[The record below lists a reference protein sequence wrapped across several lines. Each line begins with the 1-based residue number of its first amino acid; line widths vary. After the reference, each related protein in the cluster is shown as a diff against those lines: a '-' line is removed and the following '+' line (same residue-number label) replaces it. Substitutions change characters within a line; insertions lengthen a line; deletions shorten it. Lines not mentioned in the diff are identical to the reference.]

1 MAEKGAGNTRAPKIP
16 DHPKPPLSLVN
27 TKLNKAS
34 QTLWTEEWQQDM
46 TTPQQARE
54 LLDIDRI
61 TWSRKVSAIT
71 GHGPFNYHDHIVDP
85 INGPA
90 VTDVILEQD
99 RIDGTFLLS
108 VQPLQSSGEKS
119 LRTMNKR
126 ILYRSQ
132 ITS

>member
-1 MAEKGAGNTRAPKIP
+1 
-16 DHPKPPLSLVN
+16 
-27 TKLNKAS
+27 
-34 QTLWTEEWQQDM
+34 M